1 MFVIPCIAVILT
13 YVYVRPQEILE
24 PLRTLG
30 FSTVLLVVMFGYLLD
45 VRIGVT
51 RRPRPTLLLTLG
63 IAFFLWALVT
73 IAASEP
79 ETLPENL
86 LYFAGLAA
94 MFFTLSQGLQS
105 VRGFWAVAR
114 ILLVVTLF
122 LAGVAIHQGM
132 SPKICMIDQPQ
143 ISTTPTTAVEGT
155 EVRLCAARADCVDGG
170 IPGVD
175 YSCEHAGLFGTFSD
189 GGRVRYRGIFQ
200 DPNDLAWVMSLS
212 LPFAFG
218 WFSERKTTG
227 PRLLPR
233 LLPVAALVLC
243 IACNVMTR
251 SRSGQIS
258 LVATLGVY
266 FARRFGW
273 RGVAI
278 GGMLALPVLLLGGR
292 SDEASTQERL
302 ECWAEA
308 LSLWREHPLLGVG
321 AKQFTKHHYLTAHN
335 SFLLALADMGPLGLL
350 LWTWIVALAF
360 KTVVQVQRDFAD
372 RPEAESARTAALA
385 LLASLTGTVVSAL
398 FLSITYHMSLWILLG
413 LVGAIQ
419 AAVTRHDPGWRVRWR
434 LRDTMYVV
442 GFDVAIVS
450 SIALYLRLKG
460 V

>member
-1 MFVIPCIAVILT
+1 M
-13 YVYVRPQEILE
+13 RPQEILE

-51 RRPRPTLLLTLG
+51 RRPRPTLLLMLG
-63 IAFFLWALVT
+63 FAFFLWALVT

-105 VRGFWAVAR
+105 LRAFWVAAR

-122 LAGVAIHQGM
+122 LAAVAIHQGM

-143 ISTTPTTAVEGT
+143 ISTTPTTAVEGA

-212 LPFAFG
+212 LPLAFG
-218 WFSERKTTG
+218 WFSERKSAG
-227 PRLLPR
+227 RPLLSR

-251 SRSGQIS
+251 SRSGQI
-258 LVATLGVY
+258 LAGGHPRRLLRPQVWLAGPRGRRNAGAPGLAARGALG
-266 FARRFGW
+266 
-273 RGVAI
+273 RGVHPGA
-278 GGMLALPVLLLGGR
+278 ARVLGGGAVAVAGASASASAPSSSR
-292 SDEASTQERL
+292 ST
-302 ECWAEA
+302 
-308 LSLWREHPLLGVG
+308 
-321 AKQFTKHHYLTAHN
+321 TT
-335 SFLLALADMGPLGLL
+335 
-350 LWTWIVALAF
+350 
-360 KTVVQVQRDFAD
+360 
-372 RPEAESARTAALA
+372 
-385 LLASLTGTVVSAL
+385 
-398 FLSITYHMSLWILLG
+398 
-413 LVGAIQ
+413 
-419 AAVTRHDPGWRVRWR
+419 
-434 LRDTMYVV
+434 
-442 GFDVAIVS
+442 
-450 SIALYLRLKG
+450 
-460 V
+460 